1 MINRAACG
9 ILFLDLFLLS
19 LYFLELNKIGL
30 LLLRS
35 KSSNG
40 VDLAASDLRPAA
52 KWRRLLDVPGSKRV
66 PQQRL
71 RQRVSAVRPDGHLP
85 AVQGAAGAGT
95 VGAHYGGEDR
105 G

>member
-1 MINRAACG
+1 MINRAAGG

-19 LYFLELNKIGL
+19 LNFLELNKIGL

-35 KSSNG
+35 KSSNAL
-40 VDLAASDLRPAA
+40 DLAASDLRSAA

-66 PQQRL
+66 PEQRL

-85 AVQGAAGAGT
+85 AVQGAA
-95 VGAHYGGEDR
+95 
-105 G
+105 